1 MAVRTKS
8 GEVLTDADF
17 ERLADEAEA
26 GYDLST
32 WKPRRGRPSLSLG
45 PTGAGSHSPRI
56 AVRVPESVRADLER
70 YAADEGKSVSQV
82 LRGLAEEYVQRRAGE
97 ARQGR

>member
-8 GEVLTDADF
+8 GEVITDADF
-17 ERLADEAEA
+17 ERLADEAQA

-32 WKPRRGRPSLSLG
+32 WKRRPGRPSL
-45 PTGAGSHSPRI
+45 GATRSGDHSPRI
-56 AVRVPESVRADLER
+56 AVRVPERVRADLER

-82 LRGLAEEYVQRRAGE
+82 LRGLAEDYVERRARE
-97 ARQGR
+97 VRPNH